1 MKKYIILLS
10 ALTFASNAA
19 TEISFNKT
27 FETSIKPD
35 TLVSSLTFTSSKF
48 SQEATTQKLTA
59 ISDYM
64 SNIKN
69 IKIEGGSYSINPHM
83 VYENQK
89 SYQDGYDGHVTYNA
103 SSKNSKEL
111 NKFIRDAQRVGENE
125 KLSVSVS
132 NVAWNIS
139 PEQNID
145 AFSDLLRVESILWAR
160 NYANKLSSKLS
171 LNCSVSKIDFA
182 SGGYAYPVA
191 MKTMVTENAD
201 RAPTPMQDDQKIQLN
216 ANITVVCK

>member
-1 MKKYIILLS
+1 MKKYITLLS
-10 ALTFASNAA
+10 MLTFVSNAA
-19 TEISFNKT
+19 TEISFSKT
-27 FETSIKPD
+27 FEASIKPD
-35 TLVSSLTFTSSKF
+35 TLVSSLTFTSSKL
-48 SQEATTQKLTA
+48 SQELTTQKLTA

-64 SNIKN
+64 SSIKN

-89 SYQDGYDGHVTYNA
+89 SYQDGYDGYVTHNA

-111 NKFIRDAQRVGENE
+111 NKFIRDAQRAGEKE

-132 NVAWNIS
+132 NVAWNVS

-145 AFSDLLRVESILWAR
+145 AFSDSLRVESILWAR

-171 LNCSVSKIDFA
+171 LSCSVSKIDFV
-182 SGGYAYPVA
+182 SSGYAYPVA
-191 MKTMVTENAD
+191 MKAMVGENSD
-201 RAPTPMQDDQKIQLN
+201 RAPTPMQDDKKIQLN
-216 ANITVVCK
+216 ANVTVVCK